1 MLSGETDKFEVKKHN
16 AADNLSLIYAGALN
30 PVYYDSIRNYIE
42 ENPQYKHIVVY
53 AKTFDSAKKE
63 FVNSLDEKAGFMGL
77 LTAYQYNKKE
87 ALSIALHGLL
97 NKAKPSEE
105 LDNFFEKEAKRRF
118 YSLNPV
124 KVVDFTSGNYIEAG
138 ILSKISGKKYN
149 VRHGDFFLKSK
160 LSRYLE
166 KFTKK

>member
-97 NKAKPSEE
+97 NKASRLKS
-105 LDNFFEKEAKRRF
+105 LTTSLKKRRSAAF
-118 YSLNPV
+118 
-124 KVVDFTSGNYIEAG
+124 
-138 ILSKISGKKYN
+138 IL
-149 VRHGDFFLKSK
+149 
-160 LSRYLE
+160 
-166 KFTKK
+166 

>member
-1 MLSGETDKFEVKKHN
+1 M
-16 AADNLSLIYAGALN
+16 
-30 PVYYDSIRNYIE
+30 
-42 ENPQYKHIVVY
+42 
-53 AKTFDSAKKE
+53 
-63 FVNSLDEKAGFMGL
+63 
-77 LTAYQYNKKE
+77 
-87 ALSIALHGLL
+87 L

-105 LDNFFEKEAKRRF
+105 LDNFFENEAKRRF

-166 KFTKK
+166 KFTKKLEKNYGFSEIDNFEKENELYIEHSAENVYANEEFQAEMSAAGFLMLEDTSAETVTATADKMVTDCQKFSESIK